1 MFTINVKENN
11 AVKKYICSSAKA
23 VAAKMSELALW
34 TKDVQI
40 SWGDD
45 VYGTA
50 YDAQRQI
57 PANDCL
63 FLLRVRSNIPVA
75 LQGKQGNARN
85 FRCHLCS
92 NAV

>member
-45 VYGTA
+45 VSG
-50 YDAQRQI
+50 QRFSGF
-57 PANDCL
+57 CL
-63 FLLRVRSNIPVA
+63 IEKGDKCYV
-75 LQGKQGNARN
+75 
-85 FRCHLCS
+85 
-92 NAV
+92 

>member
-40 SWGDD
+40 SWGMMS
-45 VYGTA
+45 TA
-50 YDAQRQI
+50 PLTMPSDRFRPTI
-57 PANDCL
+57 FWLL
-63 FLLRVRSNIPVA
+63 FD
-75 LQGKQGNARN
+75 
-85 FRCHLCS
+85 
-92 NAV
+92 

>member
-40 SWGDD
+40 SWGDMD
-45 VYGTA
+45 EKWLEN
-50 YDAQRQI
+50 I
-57 PANDCL
+57 
-63 FLLRVRSNIPVA
+63 RSS
-75 LQGKQGNARN
+75 K
-85 FRCHLCS
+85 LCIEENS
-92 NAV
+92 

>member
-1 MFTINVKENN
+1 MQPSQSRWLFFCCVKEEIEIFTINVKENN

-57 PANDCL
+57 PAND
-63 FLLRVRSNIPVA
+63 FLAFV
-75 LQGKQGNARN
+75 
-85 FRCHLCS
+85 
-92 NAV
+92 

>member
-40 SWGDD
+40 NRFFQW
-45 VYGTA
+45 
-50 YDAQRQI
+50 RQ
-57 PANDCL
+57 
-63 FLLRVRSNIPVA
+63 FFKLL
-75 LQGKQGNARN
+75 
-85 FRCHLCS
+85 
-92 NAV
+92 

>member
-1 MFTINVKENN
+1 MANKKFSWN
-11 AVKKYICSSAKA
+11 AKTPMTSPDM
-23 VAAKMSELALW
+23 VANPIKWNPMSEDWKKRVEAMQLYNEDA
-34 TKDVQI
+34 
-40 SWGDD
+40 
-45 VYGTA
+45 TA
-50 YDAQRQI
+50 
-57 PANDCL
+57 P

>member
-50 YDAQRQI
+50 YGQRFSGF
-57 PANDCL
+57 CL
-63 FLLRVRSNIPVA
+63 IEKGDKCYV
-75 LQGKQGNARN
+75 
-85 FRCHLCS
+85 
-92 NAV
+92 

>member
-40 SWGDD
+40 SWGDED
-45 VYGTA
+45 RKSV
-50 YDAQRQI
+50 
-57 PANDCL
+57 
-63 FLLRVRSNIPVA
+63 V
-75 LQGKQGNARN
+75 
-85 FRCHLCS
+85 
-92 NAV
+92 

>member
-23 VAAKMSELALW
+23 VAAKCPSLLCGRRMCKS
-34 TKDVQI
+34 V
-40 SWGDD
+40 SDD

-57 PANDCL
+57 PANDFLAL
-63 FLLRVRSNIPVA
+63 FD
-75 LQGKQGNARN
+75 
-85 FRCHLCS
+85 
-92 NAV
+92 